1 MDIYKLPAIDATLNA
16 VSTVFIIM
24 GYYFIKRGNRRAH
37 IASMATALVAST
49 AFLACYLTYH
59 FTKPAPV
66 PFTTPGW
73 PKVVY
78 FITLFTHIPL
88 ALVATVLVI
97 ITVIFA
103 LKKDFVRHKKI
114 ARWTFPI
121 WLYVSITG
129 VLVYLMLYQ
138 WWPSTELLMRR

>member
-1 MDIYKLPAIDATLNA
+1 MDIYQLPAIDATLNA
-16 VSTVFIIM
+16 VSTVLM
-24 GYYFIKRGNRRAH
+24 LAGYFFIKRGNKRAH
-37 IASMATALVAST
+37 ITCMAAALVTSA

-66 PFTTPGW
+66 HFTTQGW
-73 PKVVY
+73 PRMVY
-78 FITLFTHIPL
+78 FFTLLTHIPL
-88 ALVATVLVI
+88 AIVATIMVI

-103 LKKDFVRHKKI
+103 IKRDFVRHKKI

-121 WLYVSITG
+121 WLYVSVTG

-138 WWPSTELLMRR
+138 WWPSTDLLNR